1 MPKSQITLKNDRI
14 ENRYKKTHIDFLV
27 VTKYQNYMTWYQTGK
42 WDLSELAKNPKSHA
56 FQKQIQELE
65 KQAIKFEKIKSKLN
79 PKMSSKQFMSIL
91 NQVEEISENMSK
103 IGGYA
108 SLAYSSDTQSDEA
121 TSLMTKMSKLGS
133 EISNKILFF
142 DLWWKTQV
150 DDKNAKRLMKDTG
163 DISEYL
169 SHKRLFAKYALSEPE
184 ERIINTLDVT
194 GISALVKLYDKITNS
209 FEYKMKIGN
218 KSKVMTREELT
229 NYVRSTNPKIR
240 ETAYKTILSKYSEN
254 KGVVGEIY
262 QNIVLNWKDEGIEIR
277 GYKSPISMRNI
288 GNDVDDKTIDSLLG
302 VCKKNSPVF
311 QKFFTQKAKMLKMKK
326 LRRYDLYAPAAA
338 NIKEKNYSYDKSVK
352 LVFES
357 LGKFSNT
364 LEEYARKVFNENHID
379 SAVRQ
384 GKRDG
389 AFCSTLT
396 PKITP
401 YVLVNFTGKSRDV
414 FTLAHELGH
423 AVHSQAAQDRSILVQ
438 DAPLPLAETAS
449 TFSELLLYDNLSSKI
464 SDDEKKT
471 MLSEKI
477 DDLYVTILR
486 QSFFTIFEVDAHK
499 QIGEGTTIDEISKT
513 YLKNLKT
520 QFGNSVILSDDF
532 AIEWS
537 CIPHFYH
544 TPFYCYAY
552 SFGNLLAL
560 SLFQR
565 YKKEGKD
572 FVPAYTSILAA
583 GGSKKPEKL
592 LSEYGFDIKS
602 PKFWQEGFDYVK
614 DQVNTL
620 SSLN

>member
-1 MPKSQITLKNDRI
+1 MTN
-14 ENRYKKTHIDFLV
+14 YKLGT
-27 VTKYQNYMTWYQTGK
+27 
-42 WDLSELAKNPKSHA
+42 WDLSELVKNPKSPA
-56 FQKQIQELE
+56 FQKQIKELE
-65 KQAIKFEKIKSKLN
+65 SQAIKFEKIKSNLD
-79 PKMSSKQFMSIL
+79 PKMSSKKFMNII
-91 NQVEEISENMSK
+91 QQIEEISKNMSK

-108 SLAYSSDTQSDEA
+108 SLSYSSDTQSDEA

-150 DDKNAKRLMKDTG
+150 DDKNAKRLMKDAGEIT
-163 DISEYL
+163 EYL

-194 GISALVKLYDKITNS
+194 GISALVKLYDKITNA

-218 KSKVMTREELT
+218 KSKTMTREELT

-240 ETAYKTILSKYSEN
+240 ETAYKTILTKYTES

-262 QNIVLNWKDEGIEIR
+262 QNIVLNWRDEGIEIR
-277 GYKSPISMRNI
+277 GYESPISMRNI
-288 GNDVDDKTIDSLLG
+288 GNDVDDKTIESLLSI
-302 VCKKNSPVF
+302 CRKNSPVF
-311 QKFFTQKAKMLKMKK
+311 QKFFVQKAKMLKMKK

-338 NIKEKNYSYDKSVK
+338 NIKEKNYAYDKSVK

-379 SAVRQ
+379 SAIRQ

-449 TFSELLLYDNLSSKI
+449 TFSELLLYDNLSDKI
-464 SDDEKKT
+464 SDNEKKI
-471 MLSEKI
+471 MLAEKI
-477 DDLYVTILR
+477 DDLYATIMR

-499 QIGEGTTIDEISKT
+499 QIGEGTTINEISKT
-513 YLKNLKT
+513 YLQNLKE
-520 QFGNSVILSDDF
+520 QFGNSVSLSDDF

-572 FVPAYTSILAA
+572 FVPAYMSILAA

-592 LSEYGFDIKS
+592 LAEYGFDIRS
-602 PKFWQEGFDYVK
+602 PKFWQEGFDYVNE
-614 DQVNTL
+614 QVKAL
-620 SSLN
+620 ASLN

>member
-1 MPKSQITLKNDRI
+1 MMK
-14 ENRYKKTHIDFLV
+14 YKPGI
-27 VTKYQNYMTWYQTGK
+27 
-42 WDLSELAKNPKSHA
+42 WDLSKLVKDPKSPA
-56 FQKQIQELE
+56 FQKQIKELE
-65 KQAIKFEKIKSKLN
+65 KQAVTFEKIKSKLN
-79 PKMSSKQFMSIL
+79 PKISPTKFRNIL
-91 NQVEEISENMSK
+91 QQVEEISENMSR

-108 SLAYSSDTQSDEA
+108 SLYYSSNTQSDEA
-121 TSLMTKMSKLGS
+121 TSLMTRISKLGS

-163 DISEYL
+163 ELTEYL
-169 SHKRLFAKYALSEPE
+169 AHKRLFAKYALSEPE
-184 ERIINTLDVT
+184 EKIINTLDVT

-209 FEYKMKIGN
+209 YEYKMKIGN
-218 KSKVMTREELT
+218 KNRILTREELT

-240 ETAYKTILSKYSEN
+240 ETSYKTILGKYTKN
-254 KGVVGEIY
+254 KGVIGEIY
-262 QNIVLNWKDEGIEIR
+262 QNIVLNWRDEGIEIR
-277 GYKSPISMRNI
+277 GYESPISMRNI
-288 GNDVDDKTIDSLLG
+288 GNDVDDKTIESLLA

-311 QKFFTQKAKMLKMKK
+311 QKFFLQKAKMLKMKK
-326 LRRYDLYAPAAA
+326 LRRYDIYAPATA
-338 NIKEKNYSYDKSVK
+338 NIKEKNYTYDKSVK

-357 LGKFSNT
+357 LGKFSSI
-364 LEEYARKVFNENHID
+364 LENYARKVFNENHVD
-379 SAVRQ
+379 SEIRQ

-389 AFCSTLT
+389 AFCSTLSPKRT
-396 PKITP
+396 PF
-401 YVLVNFTGKSRDV
+401 VLVNFTGKSRDV

-449 TFSELLLYDNLSSKI
+449 TFSELLLYDNLSDKI
-464 SDDEKKT
+464 SDDEKKI

-477 DDLYVTILR
+477 DDLYATILR

-499 QIGEGTTIDEISKT
+499 QIGKGTTIDEISKS
-513 YLKNLKT
+513 YLQNLKQ
-520 QFGNSVILSDDF
+520 QFGESVILSDDF

-572 FVPAYTSILAA
+572 FVPAYINILAA

-592 LSEYGFDIKS
+592 LSEYGFDIRS

-614 DQVNTL
+614 EQVKAL

>member
-1 MPKSQITLKNDRI
+1 MT
-14 ENRYKKTHIDFLV
+14 EYKL
-27 VTKYQNYMTWYQTGK
+27 GK
-42 WDLSELAKNPKSHA
+42 WDLSELAKDPKSPA
-56 FQKQIQELE
+56 FQKQILELE
-65 KQAIKFEKIKSKLN
+65 KQSKKFEKIKSKLD
-79 PKMSSKQFMSIL
+79 PKMSSEKFMNIL
-91 NQVEEISENMSK
+91 HQVEEISEKMSK

-108 SLAYSSDTQSDEA
+108 SLSYSSDTQSDEA

-150 DDKNAKRLMKDTG
+150 DDKNAKRLMKDAGEIT
-163 DISEYL
+163 EYL
-169 SHKRLFAKYALSEPE
+169 SHKRLFARYALSEPE

-194 GISALVKLYDKITNS
+194 GISALVKLYDKITNAY
-209 FEYKMKIGN
+209 EYKMRIGN
-218 KSKVMTREELT
+218 KTKKMTREELT
-229 NYVRSTNPKIR
+229 NYVRSTNSKVR
-240 ETAYKTILSKYSEN
+240 ETAYKTILTKYTEN
-254 KGVVGEIY
+254 KGVIGEIY
-262 QNIVLNWKDEGIEIR
+262 QNIVLNWRDEGIEIR

-288 GNDVDDKTIDSLLG
+288 GNDVDDKTIESLLS
-302 VCKKNSPVF
+302 VCRKNSPVF
-311 QKFFTQKAKMLKMKK
+311 QKFFIQKAKMLKMKK
-326 LRRYDLYAPAAA
+326 LKRYDLYAPAGA
-338 NIKEKNYSYDKSVK
+338 NIKEKNYSYSNSVK

-357 LGKFSNT
+357 LGKFSGT
-364 LEEYARKVFNENHID
+364 LEEFARKVFNENHID
-379 SAVRQ
+379 SSVRQ

-449 TFSELLLYDNLSSKI
+449 TFSELLLYDNLSDKI
-464 SDDEKKT
+464 SDNEKKI

-477 DDLYVTILR
+477 DDLYATILR
-486 QSFFTIFEVDAHK
+486 QSFFTIFEVDAHE
-499 QIGEGTTIDEISKT
+499 QIGKGTTVDEISKT
-513 YLKNLKT
+513 YLENLKE
-520 QFGNSVILSDDF
+520 QFGNSVNLSDDF

-565 YKKEGKD
+565 YKKEGND
-572 FVPAYTSILAA
+572 FVPAYIEILAA
-583 GGSKKPEKL
+583 GGSKKPENL
-592 LSEYGFDIKS
+592 LLEHGFDIRS
-602 PKFWQEGFDYVK
+602 TKFWQEGFDYVSN
-614 DQVNTL
+614 QVKTL
-620 SSLN
+620 SLLN

>member
-1 MPKSQITLKNDRI
+1 MK
-14 ENRYKKTHIDFLV
+14 EYKC
-27 VTKYQNYMTWYQTGK
+27 GE
-42 WDLSELAKNPKSHA
+42 WDLSELADNPKSQEFHM
-56 FQKQIQELE
+56 QVQELE
-65 KQAIKFEKIKSKLN
+65 KQARKFEKIKSDLN
-79 PKMSSKQFMSIL
+79 SKISSKKFMEIMHKI
-91 NQVEEISENMSK
+91 EEISEKMSK

-108 SLAYSSDTQSDEA
+108 SLSYSSDTQSDET
-121 TSLMTKMSKLGS
+121 TSLLTKMSKLGS

-150 DDKNAKRLMKDTG
+150 DEKNANRLMKDAG
-163 DISEYL
+163 ELAEYL
-169 SHKRLFAKYALSEPE
+169 SHKRLLAKYSLSEPE
-184 ERIINTLDVT
+184 EKIINTLDVT
-194 GISALVKLYDKITNS
+194 GISALVKLYDKITNAY
-209 FEYKMKIGN
+209 EYKMKVGN
-218 KSKVMTREELT
+218 KTKTMTREELT

-240 ETAYKTILSKYSEN
+240 ETAYKTILTKYADN
-254 KGVVGEIY
+254 KGVTGEIY
-262 QNIVLNWKDEGIEIR
+262 QNIVLNWRDEGIEIR

-288 GNDVDDKTIDSLLG
+288 GNDVDDQTIESLLS
-302 VCKKNSPVF
+302 VCRKNSPVF
-311 QKFFTQKAKMLKMKK
+311 QKFFVQKAKMLKMKK

-338 NIKEKNYSYDKSVK
+338 NIKEENYSYNKAVK

-357 LGKFSNT
+357 LGRFSGT
-364 LEEYARKVFNENHID
+364 LEEFARKIFDENHID
-379 SAVRQ
+379 SSVRQ
-384 GKRDG
+384 EKRDG
-389 AFCSTLT
+389 AFCSTLA

-423 AVHSQAAQDRSILVQ
+423 AVHSQTAQDRSILVQ

-449 TFSELLLYDNLSSKI
+449 TFSELLLYDNISNKI

-477 DDLYVTILR
+477 DDLYATILR
-486 QSFFTIFEVDAHK
+486 QSFFTIFEVDVHK
-499 QIGEGTTIDEISKT
+499 QIGQGTTVDDISKT
-513 YLKNLKT
+513 YLQNLKE
-520 QFGNSVILSDDF
+520 QFGNSVILSEDF

-572 FVPAYTSILAA
+572 FVPAYLDILAA
-583 GGSKKPEKL
+583 GGSKKPENL
-592 LSEYGFDIKS
+592 LSEYGFDIS
-602 PKFWQEGFDYVK
+602 SVKFWQEGFNYVNQ
-614 DQVNTL
+614 QVKIL

>member
-1 MPKSQITLKNDRI
+1 
-14 ENRYKKTHIDFLV
+14 
-27 VTKYQNYMTWYQTGK
+27 MTTYHPGI
-42 WDLSELAKNPKSHA
+42 WDLTKLVKNPKSPA
-56 FQKQIQELE
+56 FQKQIKELE
-65 KQAIKFEKIKSKLN
+65 KQAASFEKIKSKLN
-79 PKMSSKQFMSIL
+79 PKISSANFKNIL
-91 NQVEEISENMSK
+91 QQVEEISENMSR

-108 SLAYSSDTQSDEA
+108 SLSYSSNTQSDEA
-121 TSLMTKMSKLGS
+121 TSLMSRMSKLGS

-150 DDKNAKRLMKDTG
+150 DEKNAKRLMKDAG
-163 DISEYL
+163 ELREYL

-184 ERIINTLDVT
+184 EKIINTLDVT

-209 FEYKMKIGN
+209 YEYKMKIGN
-218 KSKVMTREELT
+218 KNKVLTREELT

-240 ETAYKTILSKYSEN
+240 ETAYKTILGKYIEN
-254 KGVVGEIY
+254 KGVIGEIY
-262 QNIVLNWKDEGIEIR
+262 QNIVRNWKDEGIEIR

-288 GNDVDDKTIDSLLG
+288 GNDVDDKTIESLLA
-302 VCKKNSPVF
+302 VCRKNSPVF
-311 QKFFTQKAKMLKMKK
+311 QKFFEQKAKMLKLKK
-326 LRRYDLYAPAAA
+326 LRRYDVYAPATA
-338 NIKEKNYSYDKSVK
+338 NIKEKNYTYDQSVK

-357 LGKFSNT
+357 LGKFSST
-364 LEEYARKVFNENHID
+364 LEDNARKVFNENHVD
-379 SAVRQ
+379 SEIRQ

-389 AFCSTLT
+389 AFCSTLSPKTT
-396 PKITP
+396 PF
-401 YVLVNFTGKSRDV
+401 VLVNFTGKSRDV

-449 TFSELLLYDNLSSKI
+449 TFSELLLYDNLSDKI
-464 SDDEKKT
+464 SNNEKKI

-477 DDLYVTILR
+477 DDLYATILR

-499 QIGEGTTIDEISKT
+499 QIGEGTTIDEISKL
-513 YLKNLKT
+513 YLQNLKE
-520 QFGNSVILSDDF
+520 QFGKSVTISDDF

-572 FVPAYTSILAA
+572 FVPAYINILAA

-592 LSEYGFDIKS
+592 LSEYGFDIRS

-614 DQVNTL
+614 EQVKAL
-620 SSLN
+620 SALN

>member
-1 MPKSQITLKNDRI
+1 MS
-14 ENRYKKTHIDFLV
+14 E
-27 VTKYQNYMTWYQTGK
+27 YQLGG
-42 WDLSELAKNPKSHA
+42 WDLSELAENPKSIA

-65 KQAIKFEKIKSKLN
+65 KQAMKFEKNKSKLKSKIS
-79 PKMSSKQFMSIL
+79 PKEFKNIL
-91 NQVEEISENMSK
+91 QQVEKISENMSK

-108 SLAYSSDTQSDEA
+108 SLSYSSDTQSDEA
-121 TSLMTKMSKLGS
+121 TSLMTRMSKLGS

-150 DDKNAKRLMKDTG
+150 DEKNAKRLMENTG
-163 DISEYL
+163 DLREYL
-169 SHKRLFAKYALSEPE
+169 AHKRLFAKYALSEPE

-194 GISALVKLYDKITNS
+194 GISALVKLYDKITNA
-209 FEYKMKIGN
+209 FEYQMKVGN
-218 KSKVMTREELT
+218 KNKTMTREQLT
-229 NYVRSTNPKIR
+229 NFVRSTNPKIR
-240 ETAYKTILSKYSEN
+240 ETAYKTILTKYVEN
-254 KGVVGEIY
+254 KGVIGEIY

-277 GYKSPISMRNI
+277 GYDSPISMRNI
-288 GNDVDDKTIDSLLG
+288 GNDVDDKTIESLLS
-302 VCKKNSPVF
+302 VCKKKSPVF
-311 QKFFTQKAKMLKMKK
+311 QKFFAQKAKMLKIKK
-326 LRRYDLYAPAAA
+326 LRRYDVYAPAAA
-338 NIKEKNYSYDKSVK
+338 NIKEKNYTYNKSVK

-357 LGKFSNT
+357 LGKFSGV
-364 LEEYARKVFNENHID
+364 LEEHARKVFNENHID
-379 SAVRQ
+379 SAIRQ

-401 YVLVNFTGKSRDV
+401 FVLVNFTGKSRDV

-423 AVHSQAAQDRSILVQ
+423 AVHSQAAQNRSILVQ

-449 TFSELLLYDNLSSKI
+449 TFSELLLYDNLSDKI
-464 SDDEKKT
+464 SDNEKKI

-477 DDLYVTILR
+477 DDLYATILR

-499 QIGEGTTIDEISKT
+499 QIGDGTTIDEISKI
-513 YLKNLKT
+513 YLQNLKE
-520 QFGNSVILSDDF
+520 QFGNSVNISEDF

-572 FVPAYTSILAA
+572 FVPSYINILAA
-583 GGSKKPEKL
+583 GGSQKPEKL
-592 LSEYGFDIKS
+592 LSEYGFNIRS
-602 PKFWQEGFDYVK
+602 PKFWQEGFDYIKEQVK
-614 DQVNTL
+614 AL

>member
-1 MPKSQITLKNDRI
+1 MA
-14 ENRYKKTHIDFLV
+14 E
-27 VTKYQNYMTWYQTGK
+27 YQTGR
-42 WDLSELAKNPKSHA
+42 WDLSELTKNPKSSA
-56 FQKQIQELE
+56 FQKQILKLE
-65 KQAIKFEKIKSKLN
+65 KQARKFEKIKSKLD
-79 PKMSSKQFMSIL
+79 PKMSSKKFMSIL
-91 NQVEEISENMSK
+91 QEIEEMSEKMSK

-108 SLAYSSDTQSDEA
+108 SLSYSSDTQSDEA
-121 TSLMTKMSKLGS
+121 TSLMTQMSKLDS

-150 DDKNAKRLMKDTG
+150 GEKNAKRLMRDTG
-163 DISEYL
+163 ELTEYL
-169 SHKRLFAKYALSEPE
+169 LHKRLFAKYALSEPE

-194 GISALVKLYDKITNS
+194 GISALVKLYDKITNAY
-209 FEYKMKIGN
+209 EYKMKIRN
-218 KSKVMTREELT
+218 KTKIMTREELT

-240 ETAYKTILSKYSEN
+240 ETAYKTILTKYTKN
-254 KGVVGEIY
+254 KGVIGEIY

-277 GYKSPISMRNI
+277 GYKTPISMRNI
-288 GNDVDDKTIDSLLG
+288 GNDVDDKTIESLLS
-302 VCKKNSPVF
+302 VCKKNSSVF
-311 QKFFTQKAKMLKMKK
+311 QKFFVQKAKMLKMKK
-326 LRRYDLYAPAAA
+326 LRRYDLYAPATA
-338 NIKEKNYSYDKSVK
+338 NIKEKNYTYSKSVK

-357 LGKFSNT
+357 LGKFSKT
-364 LEEYARKVFNENHID
+364 LEEFARKVFDENHID
-379 SAVRQ
+379 SSVRH

-389 AFCSTLT
+389 AFCSTLS

-401 YVLVNFTGKSRDV
+401 FVMVNFTGKSRDV

-449 TFSELLLYDNLSSKI
+449 TFSELLLYDNLSDKI
-464 SDDEKKT
+464 SDDEKKI

-477 DDLYVTILR
+477 DDLYATILR
-486 QSFFTIFEVDAHK
+486 QSFFTIFEVDVHK
-499 QIGEGTTIDEISKT
+499 QIGNGTTVDEISKT
-513 YLKNLKT
+513 YLQNLKN
-520 QFGNSVILSDDF
+520 QFGNSVSLSEDF
-532 AIEWS
+532 TIEWS

-572 FVPAYTSILAA
+572 FVSSYINILAA

-592 LSEYGFDIKS
+592 LSEYGFDIRS
-602 PKFWQEGFDYVK
+602 PKFWQAGFDYV
-614 DQVNTL
+614 DEQVKAL

>member
-1 MPKSQITLKNDRI
+1 MSS
-14 ENRYKKTHIDFLV
+14 
-27 VTKYQNYMTWYQTGK
+27 YQLGK
-42 WDLSELAKNPKSHA
+42 WDLTELVKNPKSPA
-56 FQKQIQELE
+56 FQKQIKELE
-65 KQAIKFEKIKSKLN
+65 KQAEKFEKIKSKLD
-79 PKMSSKQFMSIL
+79 PKMSSKQFMNIL
-91 NQVEEISENMSK
+91 HQVEDISENMSK

-108 SLAYSSDTQSDEA
+108 SLLYSSDTQSDEA

-150 DDKNAKRLMKDTG
+150 DDKNAKRLMKDAGEIT
-163 DISEYL
+163 EYL

-209 FEYKMKIGN
+209 FEYKMKVGN
-218 KSKVMTREELT
+218 KSKTMTREELT

-262 QNIVLNWKDEGIEIR
+262 QNIVQNWKDEGIEIR

-288 GNDVDDKTIDSLLG
+288 GNDIDDKTIDSLLS
-302 VCKKNSPVF
+302 VCKKNSPIF
-311 QKFFTQKAKMLKMKK
+311 QKFFVQKAKMLKMKK

-357 LGKFSNT
+357 LGKFSST
-364 LEEYARKVFNENHID
+364 LEEHARKVFNENHID
-379 SAVRQ
+379 SAIRQ

-423 AVHSQAAQDRSILVQ
+423 AVHSQASQDRSILVQ

-464 SDDEKKT
+464 SDDEKKA

-477 DDLYVTILR
+477 DDLYATILR

-499 QIGEGTTIDEISKT
+499 QIGDGTTIDEISKT
-513 YLKNLKT
+513 YLKNLKV

-592 LSEYGFDIKS
+592 LSEYGFDITS

-614 DQVNTL
+614 EQVNTL
-620 SSLN
+620 ASLN

>member
-1 MPKSQITLKNDRI
+1 MSQYSLGRWN
-14 ENRYKKTHIDFLV
+14 
-27 VTKYQNYMTWYQTGK
+27 
-42 WDLSELAKNPKSHA
+42 LSELTQDPKSPE
-56 FQKQIQELE
+56 FQKQIKNLE
-65 KQAIKFEKIKSKLN
+65 KQAKKFEHIKSKLD
-79 PKMSSKQFMSIL
+79 PTMTSRQFTGILKQIESIA
-91 NQVEEISENMSK
+91 EDMSK

-108 SLAYSSDTQSDEA
+108 SLLYSSDTQSDDA
-121 TSLMTKMSKLGS
+121 TSLMTRMSKLGS

-142 DLWWKTQV
+142 DLWWKRQI
-150 DDKNAKRLMKDTG
+150 DEKNARRLMDNTG
-163 DISEYL
+163 ELAEYL

-194 GISALVKLYDKITNS
+194 GVTALVKLYDKITNA
-209 FEYKMKIGN
+209 FEYKMKIG
-218 KSKVMTREELT
+218 KKLKVMTREELT

-240 ETAYKTILSKYSEN
+240 ETAYKTILTKYSQN

-262 QNIVLNWKDEGIEIR
+262 QNIVLNWRNEGIEIR

-288 GNDVDDKTIDSLLG
+288 GNDVDDKTIDSLLLM
-302 VCKKNSPVF
+302 CKKNSHVF
-311 QKFFTQKAKMLKMKK
+311 QRFFLQKAKMLKMKK

-338 NIKEKNYSYDKSVK
+338 NIKEKSYSYNKSVK

-357 LGKFSNT
+357 FGAFSDV
-364 LEEYARKVFNENHID
+364 LEDYARKVFKEDHID
-379 SAVRQ
+379 SAIRP

-401 YVLVNFTGKSRDV
+401 FVLVNFTGKSRDL

-423 AVHSQAAQDRSILVQ
+423 AVHSQAAQNRSILVQ

-449 TFSELLLYDNLSSKI
+449 TFSELLLYDNLSGKI
-464 SDDEKKT
+464 SDNEKKI

-477 DDLYVTILR
+477 DDLYATILR

-499 QIGEGTTIDEISKT
+499 QIGDGTTVDELSKT
-513 YLKNLKT
+513 YMKNLEM
-520 QFGNSVILSDDF
+520 QFGDSVSLSEDF
-532 AIEWS
+532 GVEWS

-572 FVPAYTSILAA
+572 FVPAYISILAA

-592 LSEYGFDIKS
+592 LSEYGFDIRS
-602 PKFWQEGFDYVK
+602 PKFWQEGFDYVQE
-614 DQVNTL
+614 QVKVL
-620 SSLN
+620 SALN

>member
-1 MPKSQITLKNDRI
+1 MTN
-14 ENRYKKTHIDFLV
+14 YKLG
-27 VTKYQNYMTWYQTGK
+27 M
-42 WDLSELAKNPKSHA
+42 WDLSELVKNPKSLA
-56 FQKQIQELE
+56 FQKQIKELE
-65 KQAIKFEKIKSKLN
+65 NQAIKFEKIKSKLN
-79 PKMSSKQFMSIL
+79 PKMSSKKFMNII
-91 NQVEEISENMSK
+91 QQIEEISKNMSK

-108 SLAYSSDTQSDEA
+108 SLSYSSDTQSDEA

-150 DDKNAKRLMKDTG
+150 DDKNAKRLMKDAGEIT
-163 DISEYL
+163 EYL

-194 GISALVKLYDKITNS
+194 GISALVKLYDKITNA

-218 KSKVMTREELT
+218 KSKTMTREEIT

-240 ETAYKTILSKYSEN
+240 ETAYKTILTKYTEN

-262 QNIVLNWKDEGIEIR
+262 QNIVLNWRDEGIEIR
-277 GYKSPISMRNI
+277 GYESPISMRNI
-288 GNDVDDKTIDSLLG
+288 GNDVDDKTIESLLSI
-302 VCKKNSPVF
+302 CRKNSPVF
-311 QKFFTQKAKMLKMKK
+311 QKFFVQKAKMLKMKK

-338 NIKEKNYSYDKSVK
+338 NIKEKNYAYDKSVK

-364 LEEYARKVFNENHID
+364 LEEYARKVFNESHID
-379 SAVRQ
+379 SAIRQ

-449 TFSELLLYDNLSSKI
+449 TFSELLLYDNLSDKI
-464 SDDEKKT
+464 SDNEKKI
-471 MLSEKI
+471 MLAEKI
-477 DDLYVTILR
+477 DDLYATIMR

-499 QIGEGTTIDEISKT
+499 QIGEGTTINEISKT
-513 YLKNLKT
+513 YLQNLKE
-520 QFGNSVILSDDF
+520 QFGNSVSLSDDF

-572 FVPAYTSILAA
+572 FVPAYMSILAA

-592 LSEYGFDIKS
+592 LAEYGFDIRS
-602 PKFWQEGFDYVK
+602 PKFWQEGFDYVNE
-614 DQVNTL
+614 QVKAL
-620 SSLN
+620 ALLN

>member
-1 MPKSQITLKNDRI
+1 MS
-14 ENRYKKTHIDFLV
+14 
-27 VTKYQNYMTWYQTGK
+27 KYQLGE
-42 WDLSELAKNPKSHA
+42 WDLTELAKNPKSPA
-56 FQKQIQELE
+56 FQKQILELE
-65 KQAIKFEKIKSKLN
+65 KQAKKFEKIKSKLE
-79 PKMSSKQFMSIL
+79 PKITSKKFMGIL
-91 NQVEEISENMSK
+91 KEIEEISEKMSK

-108 SLAYSSDTQSDEA
+108 SLSYSSDTQSDEA

-150 DDKNAKRLMKDTG
+150 DDKNAKRLMKNTG
-163 DISEYL
+163 ELNEYL
-169 SHKRLFAKYALSEPE
+169 SHKRLFAKYSLSEPE

-194 GISALVKLYDKITNS
+194 GISALVKLYDKITNAY
-209 FEYKMKIGN
+209 EYKMKVGN
-218 KSKVMTREELT
+218 KNKILTREELT
-229 NYVRSTNPKIR
+229 NYVRSTNSKIR
-240 ETAYKTILSKYSEN
+240 ETAYKTILTKYTQN
-254 KGVVGEIY
+254 KGVTGEIY
-262 QNIVLNWKDEGIEIR
+262 QNIVLNWRDEGIEIR

-288 GNDVDDKTIDSLLG
+288 GNDVDDKTIDSLLS
-302 VCKKNSPVF
+302 VCRKNSSVF
-311 QKFFTQKAKMLKMKK
+311 QKFFIQKAKMLKMKK

-338 NIKEKNYSYDKSVK
+338 NIKEKNYSYNASVK

-357 LGKFSNT
+357 LGKFSET
-364 LEEYARKVFNENHID
+364 LEGFARKVFDENHVD
-379 SAVRQ
+379 SSIRQ

-464 SDDEKKT
+464 SDDEKKII
-471 MLSEKI
+471 LSEKI
-477 DDLYVTILR
+477 DDLYATILR
-486 QSFFTIFEVDAHK
+486 QSFFTIFEIDAHK
-499 QIGEGTTIDEISKT
+499 QIGNGTTVEEISKT
-513 YLKNLKT
+513 YLQNLKE
-520 QFGNSVILSDDF
+520 QFGNSVNISEDF

-572 FVPAYTSILAA
+572 FVPAYIDILAA
-583 GGSKKPEKL
+583 GGSKKPEDL
-592 LSEYGFDIKS
+592 LSEYGFNIRS
-602 PKFWQEGFDYVK
+602 PKFWQEGFDYVNE
-614 DQVNTL
+614 QVKAL

>member
-1 MPKSQITLKNDRI
+1 MSS
-14 ENRYKKTHIDFLV
+14 
-27 VTKYQNYMTWYQTGK
+27 YQLGK
-42 WDLSELAKNPKSHA
+42 WDLTELVKNPKSPA
-56 FQKQIQELE
+56 FQKQIRELK
-65 KQAIKFEKIKSKLN
+65 KQAMEFEKIKSKLD
-79 PKMSSKQFMSIL
+79 PKMSSKQFMNIL
-91 NQVEEISENMSK
+91 HQVEEISENMSK

-108 SLAYSSDTQSDEA
+108 SLSYSSDTQSDEA

-150 DDKNAKRLMKDTG
+150 DEKNAKRLMKDAGEIT
-163 DISEYL
+163 EYL
-169 SHKRLFAKYALSEPE
+169 LHKRLFAKYALSEPE

-209 FEYKMKIGN
+209 FEYKMKIRN
-218 KSKVMTREELT
+218 KSKMMTREELT
-229 NYVRSTNPKIR
+229 NYVRSTSPKIR
-240 ETAYKTILSKYSEN
+240 ETSYKTILSKYSEN

-262 QNIVLNWKDEGIEIR
+262 QNIVQNWKDEGIEIR
-277 GYKSPISMRNI
+277 RYESPISMRNI
-288 GNDVDDKTIDSLLG
+288 GNDVDDKTIKSLLSI
-302 VCKKNSPVF
+302 CKKNSPIF
-311 QKFFTQKAKMLKMKK
+311 QKFFVQKAKMLKMKK

-338 NIKEKNYSYDKSVK
+338 NIKEKKYSYDKSVK

-364 LEEYARKVFNENHID
+364 LEEHARKVFNENHID
-379 SAVRQ
+379 SGIRQ

-423 AVHSQAAQDRSILVQ
+423 AVHSQTAQDRSILVQ

-449 TFSELLLYDNLSSKI
+449 TFSELLLYDNLSNKI

-477 DDLYVTILR
+477 DDLYATILR
-486 QSFFTIFEVDAHK
+486 QSFFTIFEIDAHK
-499 QIGEGTTIDEISKT
+499 QIGEGTTINEISKT
-513 YLKNLKT
+513 YLKNLKI
-520 QFGNSVILSDDF
+520 QFGNSVSLSEDF

-572 FVPAYTSILAA
+572 FVPAYINILAA

-592 LSEYGFDIKS
+592 LSEYGFDITS
-602 PKFWQEGFDYVK
+602 LKFWQEGFDYVK
-614 DQVNTL
+614 EQVNTL
-620 SSLN
+620 ASLN

>member
-1 MPKSQITLKNDRI
+1 MS
-14 ENRYKKTHIDFLV
+14 EYKL
-27 VTKYQNYMTWYQTGK
+27 GG
-42 WDLSELAKNPKSHA
+42 WDLSELAKNPKSAA
-56 FQKQIQELE
+56 FQKQVQELE
-65 KQAIKFEKIKSKLN
+65 KQAVKFEKIKSQLN
-79 PKMSSKQFMSIL
+79 PKMSPKKFKDIL
-91 NQVEEISENMSK
+91 NQVEKISENMSK

-108 SLAYSSDTQSDEA
+108 SLSYSSDTQSDEA

-133 EISNKILFF
+133 DISNKILFF

-150 DDKNAKRLMKDTG
+150 DEKNAKRLMKDSGELT
-163 DISEYL
+163 EYL
-169 SHKRLFAKYALSEPE
+169 AHKRLFAKYALSEPE

-194 GISALVKLYDKITNS
+194 GISALVKLYDKITNA
-209 FEYKMKIGN
+209 FEYQMKVGGKN
-218 KSKVMTREELT
+218 KKMTREELT

-240 ETAYKTILSKYSEN
+240 ETAYKTILTKYSEN

-262 QNIVLNWKDEGIEIR
+262 QNIVLNWRDEGIEIR
-277 GYKSPISMRNI
+277 GYDSPISMRNI
-288 GNDVDDKTIDSLLG
+288 GNDVDDKTIESLLSI
-302 VCKKNSPVF
+302 CRKNSPVF
-311 QKFFTQKAKMLKMKK
+311 QKFFAQKAKMLKMKK
-326 LRRYDLYAPAAA
+326 LRRYDVYAPAAA
-338 NIKEKNYSYDKSVK
+338 NIKEKNYTYGKSVK

-357 LGKFSNT
+357 LGKFSGT
-364 LEEYARKVFNENHID
+364 LEEYARKIFNENHID
-379 SAVRQ
+379 SAIRQ

-449 TFSELLLYDNLSSKI
+449 TFSELLLYDNLSDKI
-464 SDDEKKT
+464 SDNEKKI
-471 MLSEKI
+471 MLAEKI
-477 DDLYVTILR
+477 DDLYATIMR
-486 QSFFTIFEVDAHK
+486 QSYFTIFEVDAHK
-499 QIGEGTTIDEISKT
+499 QIGKGTTIDEISKI
-513 YLKNLKT
+513 YLQNLKE
-520 QFGNSVILSDDF
+520 QFGNSVSISDDF

-572 FVPAYTSILAA
+572 FVPSYINILAA

-592 LSEYGFDIKS
+592 LAEYGFDIRS
-602 PKFWQEGFDYVK
+602 PKFWQEGFDYINEQVK
-614 DQVNTL
+614 TL

>member
-1 MPKSQITLKNDRI
+1 MAEYEL
-14 ENRYKKTHIDFLV
+14 
-27 VTKYQNYMTWYQTGK
+27 GG
-42 WDLSELAKNPKSHA
+42 WDLSELAKNPQSPQ
-56 FQKQIQELE
+56 FQKQVAELE
-65 KQAIKFEKIKSKLN
+65 DLAKTFEKIKTKLD
-79 PKMSSKQFMSIL
+79 PKMSSKKFLSIL
-91 NQVEEISENMSK
+91 KDVEDISERMSK

-108 SLAYSSDTQSDEA
+108 SLSYSADTQSDEA

-150 DDKNAKRLMKDTG
+150 DEKNAKRLMRDAG
-163 DISEYL
+163 ELAEYL
-169 SHKRLFAKYALSEPE
+169 QHKRLFAKYALSEPE
-184 ERIINTLDVT
+184 ERIINTLEVT
-194 GISALVKLYDKITNS
+194 GISALVKLYDKITNA
-209 FEYKMKIGN
+209 FEYKLKIGN
-218 KSKVMTREELT
+218 KTKVMTREQLT

-240 ETAYKTILSKYSEN
+240 EIAYKTILTKYTEN

-262 QNIVLNWKDEGIEIR
+262 QNIALNWRDEGIDIR
-277 GYKSPISMRNI
+277 GYDSPISMRNI
-288 GNDVDDKTIDSLLG
+288 GNDVDDKTIESLLS
-302 VCKKNSPVF
+302 VCRENSPVF
-311 QKFFTQKAKMLKMKK
+311 QKFFVQKAKMLKMKK

-338 NIKEKNYSYDKSVK
+338 KIKEKNYPYNKSVK

-357 LGKFSNT
+357 LGKFSDT
-364 LEEYARKVFNENHID
+364 LEDFARKVFKENHID
-379 SAVRQ
+379 SSIRQ

-449 TFSELLLYDNLSSKI
+449 TFSELLLYDNLSDRI
-464 SDDEKKT
+464 SDNEKKI

-477 DDLYVTILR
+477 DDLYATILR

-499 QIGEGTTIDEISKT
+499 QIADGTTIDEISKT
-513 YLKNLKT
+513 YLSNLKE
-520 QFGNSVILSDDF
+520 QFGNSVKVSDDF

-560 SLFQR
+560 SLFQK

-572 FVPAYTSILAA
+572 FVPSYISILSA

-592 LSEYGFDIKS
+592 LSEYGFDIRS
-602 PKFWQEGFDYVK
+602 PKFWQEGFDYVNE
-614 DQVNTL
+614 QVKAL
-620 SSLN
+620 SKLN

>member
-1 MPKSQITLKNDRI
+1 MKYQPGIWDLTKLVKDPKS
-14 ENRYKKTHIDFLV
+14 
-27 VTKYQNYMTWYQTGK
+27 
-42 WDLSELAKNPKSHA
+42 PA
-56 FQKQIQELE
+56 FQKQIKELE
-65 KQAIKFEKIKSKLN
+65 KKAEAFEKIKSKLN
-79 PKMSSKQFMSIL
+79 PKISSSKFKNIL
-91 NQVEEISENMSK
+91 QQVEEISENMSR

-108 SLAYSSDTQSDEA
+108 SLSYSSNTQSDEA
-121 TSLMTKMSKLGS
+121 TSLMSRMSKLGS

-142 DLWWKTQV
+142 DLWWKIQV
-150 DDKNAKRLMKDTG
+150 DDKNAKRLMKDAGELT
-163 DISEYL
+163 EYL
-169 SHKRLFAKYALSEPE
+169 AHKRLFAKYALSEPE
-184 ERIINTLDVT
+184 EKIINTLDVT

-209 FEYKMKIGN
+209 YEYKMKIGSKN
-218 KSKVMTREELT
+218 KVLTREELT

-240 ETAYKTILSKYSEN
+240 ETAYKTILGKYTEN
-254 KGVVGEIY
+254 KGVIGEIY
-262 QNIVLNWKDEGIEIR
+262 QNIVLNWRDEGIEIR

-288 GNDVDDKTIDSLLG
+288 GNDVDDKTIESLLA
-302 VCKKNSPVF
+302 VCKNNSPVF
-311 QKFFTQKAKMLKMKK
+311 QKFFVQKAKMLKMKR
-326 LRRYDLYAPAAA
+326 LRRYDIYAPATA
-338 NIKEKNYSYDKSVK
+338 NIKEKNYTYDKSVK

-357 LGKFSNT
+357 LGKFSST
-364 LEEYARKVFNENHID
+364 LEDYARKVFNENHVD
-379 SAVRQ
+379 SEIRK

-389 AFCSTLT
+389 AFCSTLSPKTT
-396 PKITP
+396 PF
-401 YVLVNFTGKSRDV
+401 VLVNFTGKSRDV

-449 TFSELLLYDNLSSKI
+449 TFSELLLYDNLSDKI
-464 SDDEKKT
+464 SDDEKKI

-477 DDLYVTILR
+477 DDLYATILR

-499 QIGEGTTIDEISKT
+499 QIGNGTTIDEISKL
-513 YLKNLKT
+513 YLQNLKE

-572 FVPAYTSILAA
+572 FVPAYLNILAA

-592 LSEYGFDIKS
+592 LSEYGFDIRS

-614 DQVNTL
+614 EQVRAL

>member
-1 MPKSQITLKNDRI
+1 MK
-14 ENRYKKTHIDFLV
+14 EYKL
-27 VTKYQNYMTWYQTGK
+27 GK
-42 WDLSELAKNPKSHA
+42 WDLSELAKDPKSPA

-65 KQAIKFEKIKSKLN
+65 KQSEKFEKIKSKLD
-79 PKMSSKQFMSIL
+79 PKMSSEKFMNIL
-91 NQVEEISENMSK
+91 HQVEEISEKMSK

-108 SLAYSSDTQSDEA
+108 SLSYSSDTQSDEA

-150 DDKNAKRLMKDTG
+150 DDKNAKRLMKNAGEIT
-163 DISEYL
+163 EYL

-194 GISALVKLYDKITNS
+194 GISALVKLYDKITNAY
-209 FEYKMKIGN
+209 EYKMKIGN
-218 KSKVMTREELT
+218 KTKKMTREELT
-229 NYVRSTNPKIR
+229 NYVRSTNSKVR
-240 ETAYKTILSKYSEN
+240 ETAYKTILTKYSEN
-254 KGVVGEIY
+254 KGVIGEIY
-262 QNIVLNWKDEGIEIR
+262 QNIVLNWRDEGIEIR

-288 GNDVDDKTIDSLLG
+288 GNDVDDKTIESLLL
-302 VCKKNSPVF
+302 VCRKNSPVF
-311 QKFFTQKAKMLKMKK
+311 QKFFAQKAKMLKMKK

-338 NIKEKNYSYDKSVK
+338 NIKEKNYSYNNSVK

-357 LGKFSNT
+357 LGKFSGT
-364 LEEYARKVFNENHID
+364 LEEFARKVFNEKHID
-379 SAVRQ
+379 SSVRQ

-449 TFSELLLYDNLSSKI
+449 TFSELLLYDNLSDKI
-464 SDDEKKT
+464 SDNEKKI

-477 DDLYVTILR
+477 DDLYATILR
-486 QSFFTIFEVDAHK
+486 QSFFTIFEVDAHE
-499 QIGEGTTIDEISKT
+499 QIGKGTTVDEISKT
-513 YLKNLKT
+513 YLKNLKE
-520 QFGNSVILSDDF
+520 QFGNSVNLSEDF

-572 FVPAYTSILAA
+572 FVPSYIEILAA

-592 LSEYGFDIKS
+592 LLEHGFDIRS

-614 DQVNTL
+614 NQVRTL

>member
-1 MPKSQITLKNDRI
+1 ML
-14 ENRYKKTHIDFLV
+14 
-27 VTKYQNYMTWYQTGK
+27 KYQLGE
-42 WDLSELAKNPKSHA
+42 WDLTELVKNPKSPA
-56 FQKQIQELE
+56 FQKQILELE
-65 KQAIKFEKIKSKLN
+65 KQAKKFEKIKSKLD
-79 PKMSSKQFMSIL
+79 PKISSKKFMGIL
-91 NQVEEISENMSK
+91 KEIEEISEKMSK

-108 SLAYSSDTQSDEA
+108 SLSYSSDTQSDEA

-150 DDKNAKRLMKDTG
+150 DEKNAKRLMKGTG
-163 DISEYL
+163 ELNEYL
-169 SHKRLFAKYALSEPE
+169 SHKRLFAKYSLSEPE

-194 GISALVKLYDKITNS
+194 GISALVKLYDKITNAY
-209 FEYKMKIGN
+209 EYKMKIGN
-218 KSKVMTREELT
+218 KTKILTREELT

-240 ETAYKTILSKYSEN
+240 ERAYRTILTKYTQN
-254 KGVVGEIY
+254 KGVTGEIY
-262 QNIVLNWKDEGIEIR
+262 QNIVLNWRDEGIEIR
-277 GYKSPISMRNI
+277 GYDSPISMRNI
-288 GNDVDDKTIDSLLG
+288 GNDVDDKTIESLLS
-302 VCKKNSPVF
+302 VCRKNSSVF
-311 QKFFTQKAKMLKMKK
+311 QKFFVQKAKMLKMKK

-338 NIKEKNYSYDKSVK
+338 NIKEKNYSYNTSVK

-357 LGKFSNT
+357 LGKFSET
-364 LEEYARKVFNENHID
+364 LEGFARKVFDENHVD
-379 SAVRQ
+379 SSIRQ

-449 TFSELLLYDNLSSKI
+449 TFSELLLYDNLSDKI
-464 SDDEKKT
+464 SDNEKKII
-471 MLSEKI
+471 LSEKI
-477 DDLYVTILR
+477 DDLYATILR
-486 QSFFTIFEVDAHK
+486 QSFFTIFEIDAHK
-499 QIGEGTTIDEISKT
+499 QIGDGSTVGEISKM
-513 YLKNLKT
+513 YLQNLKE
-520 QFGNSVILSDDF
+520 QFGNSVNLSEDF

-572 FVPAYTSILAA
+572 FVPAYINILAA
-583 GGSKKPEKL
+583 GGSKKPEKI
-592 LSEYGFDIKS
+592 LSEYGFNIRS
-602 PKFWQEGFDYVK
+602 PKFWQEGFDYVNE
-614 DQVNTL
+614 QVKAL

>member
-1 MPKSQITLKNDRI
+1 MS
-14 ENRYKKTHIDFLV
+14 EYKLD
-27 VTKYQNYMTWYQTGK
+27 K
-42 WDLSELAKNPKSHA
+42 WDLSELAKDPKSPA
-56 FQKQIQELE
+56 FQKQIRDLE
-65 KQAIKFEKIKSKLN
+65 ALAKKFEKIKLKLE
-79 PKMSSKQFMSIL
+79 PKMASKKFMDIL
-91 NQVEEISENMSK
+91 HEVEEISEKMSK

-108 SLAYSSDTQSDEA
+108 SLSYSADTQSDEA
-121 TSLMTKMSKLGS
+121 TSLMTRMSKLGS

-150 DDKNAKRLMKDTG
+150 DDKNAKRLIKDSG
-163 DISEYL
+163 ELAEYL

-184 ERIINTLDVT
+184 EKIINTLDVT
-194 GISALVKLYDKITNS
+194 GISALVKLYDKMTS
-209 FEYKMKIGN
+209 AYEYKMNVGGKT
-218 KSKVMTREELT
+218 KKMTREEIT
-229 NYVRSTNPKIR
+229 NYIRNTNPKIR
-240 ETAYKTILSKYSEN
+240 ETAYKTILTKYTEN
-254 KGVVGEIY
+254 KGVIGEIY

-288 GNDVDDKTIDSLLG
+288 GNNVDDKTIESLLT
-302 VCKKNSPVF
+302 VCKRNSPVF
-311 QKFFTQKAKMLKMKK
+311 QKFFIQKAKMLKMKK
-326 LRRYDLYAPAAA
+326 LRRYDLYAPAAS
-338 NIKEKNYSYDKSVK
+338 NIKEKNYQYDKSVK

-357 LGKFSNT
+357 LKRFSPK
-364 LEEYARKVFNENHID
+364 LEEFAKKVFNEKHVD
-379 SAVRQ
+379 SSIRV

-401 YVLVNFTGKSRDV
+401 YVLVNFTGKTRDV

-423 AVHSQAAQDRSILVQ
+423 AVHSQTAQDRSILVQ

-449 TFSELLLYDNLSSKI
+449 TFSELLLYDNLSDKI
-464 SDDEKKT
+464 TDDEKKI

-477 DDLYVTILR
+477 DDLYATIMR
-486 QSFFTIFEVDAHK
+486 QSFFTIFEVAAHE
-499 QIGEGTTIDEISKT
+499 QIGKGTTIDEISKT
-513 YLKNLKT
+513 YLQNLKE
-520 QFGNSVILSDDF
+520 QFGNSVAISEDF

-565 YKKEGKD
+565 YKKEGND
-572 FVPAYTSILAA
+572 FVSSYINILAA

-592 LSEYGFDIKS
+592 LAEHGFDIS
-602 PKFWQEGFDYVK
+602 SQKFWQEGFDYVES
-614 DQVNTL
+614 QVKALAAVT
-620 SSLN
+620 

>member
-1 MPKSQITLKNDRI
+1 MSS
-14 ENRYKKTHIDFLV
+14 
-27 VTKYQNYMTWYQTGK
+27 YQLGK
-42 WDLSELAKNPKSHA
+42 WDLTELAKNPKSPA
-56 FQKQIQELE
+56 LQKQIQELK
-65 KQAIKFEKIKSKLN
+65 KQAKKFEKVKSKLN
-79 PKMSSKQFMSIL
+79 PNMSSKQFMTIL
-91 NQVEEISENMSK
+91 HQVEKISEDMNK
-103 IGGYA
+103 VGGYA
-108 SLAYSSDTQSDEA
+108 SLSYSSDTQSDEA

-150 DDKNAKRLMKDTG
+150 DEKNAKRLMKDAGEIT
-163 DISEYL
+163 EYL

-184 ERIINTLDVT
+184 EKIINTLDVT

-218 KSKVMTREELT
+218 KLKIMTREELT
-229 NYVRSTNPKIR
+229 NYVRHPNSKIR
-240 ETAYKTILSKYSEN
+240 EIAYKTILTKYSEN

-262 QNIVLNWKDEGIEIR
+262 QNIALNWKAEGIDIR

-288 GNDVDDKTIDSLLG
+288 GNDVDDKTIESLLAT
-302 VCKKNSPVF
+302 CKKNSPVF
-311 QKFFTQKAKMLKMKK
+311 QKFFLQKAKMLKIKK
-326 LRRYDLYAPAAA
+326 LQRYDLYAPATAS
-338 NIKEKNYSYDKSVK
+338 IKEKNYSYDKSVK

-357 LGKFSNT
+357 LGKFSST

-379 SAVRQ
+379 SEIRR

-449 TFSELLLYDNLSSKI
+449 TFSELLLYDNLSDTI
-464 SDDEKKT
+464 SDDEKKI

-477 DDLYVTILR
+477 DDLYATILR
-486 QSFFTIFEVDAHK
+486 QSFFTLFEVDAHK
-499 QIGEGTTIDEISKT
+499 QIGEGTTIDEISKI
-513 YLKNLKT
+513 YLQNLKV
-520 QFGNSVILSDDF
+520 QFGNSVNVSEDF

-572 FVPAYTSILAA
+572 FVPAYINILAA
-583 GGSKKPEKL
+583 GGSQKPEKL
-592 LSEYGFDIKS
+592 LSEYGFDIRNL
-602 PKFWQEGFDYVK
+602 KFWQEGFDYVK
-614 DQVNTL
+614 KQVTAL

>member
-1 MPKSQITLKNDRI
+1 ML
-14 ENRYKKTHIDFLV
+14 
-27 VTKYQNYMTWYQTGK
+27 KYQAGE
-42 WDLSELAKNPKSHA
+42 WDLTELAKNPKSVA
-56 FQKQIQELE
+56 FQKQILELE
-65 KQAIKFEKIKSKLN
+65 KQAKKFEKIKSKLE
-79 PKMSSKQFMSIL
+79 PKITSKKFMSIL
-91 NQVEEISENMSK
+91 KEIEEISEKMSK

-108 SLAYSSDTQSDEA
+108 SLSYSSDTQSDEA

-150 DDKNAKRLMKDTG
+150 DDKNAKRLMKNTG
-163 DISEYL
+163 ELNEYL
-169 SHKRLFAKYALSEPE
+169 SHKRLFAKYSLSEPE

-194 GISALVKLYDKITNS
+194 GISALVKLYDKITNAY
-209 FEYKMKIGN
+209 EYKMKVGN
-218 KSKVMTREELT
+218 KTKILTREELT
-229 NYVRSTNPKIR
+229 NYVRSTNSKIR
-240 ETAYKTILSKYSEN
+240 ETAYKTILTKYTQN
-254 KGVVGEIY
+254 KGVTGEIY
-262 QNIVLNWKDEGIEIR
+262 QNIVLNWRDEGIEIR

-288 GNDVDDKTIDSLLG
+288 GNDVDDKTIDSLLS
-302 VCKKNSPVF
+302 VCRKNSSVF
-311 QKFFTQKAKMLKMKK
+311 QKFFIQKAKMLKMKK

-338 NIKEKNYSYDKSVK
+338 NIKEKNYSYNASVK

-357 LGKFSNT
+357 LGKFSET
-364 LEEYARKVFNENHID
+364 LEGFARKVFDENHVD
-379 SAVRQ
+379 SSIRQ

-464 SDDEKKT
+464 SDDEKKII
-471 MLSEKI
+471 LSEKI
-477 DDLYVTILR
+477 DDLYATILR
-486 QSFFTIFEVDAHK
+486 QSFFTIFEIDAHK
-499 QIGEGTTIDEISKT
+499 QIGNGTTVEGISKI
-513 YLKNLKT
+513 YLQNLKE
-520 QFGNSVILSDDF
+520 QFGNSVNISEDF

-537 CIPHFYH
+537 CIPHFHH

-572 FVPAYTSILAA
+572 FVPAYIDILAA
-583 GGSKKPEKL
+583 GGSKKPEDL
-592 LSEYGFDIKS
+592 LSEYGFNIRS
-602 PKFWQEGFDYVK
+602 PKFWQEGFDYVNE
-614 DQVNTL
+614 QVKAL

>member
-1 MPKSQITLKNDRI
+1 MSEYKLDKWNLTELVKDPKS
-14 ENRYKKTHIDFLV
+14 
-27 VTKYQNYMTWYQTGK
+27 
-42 WDLSELAKNPKSHA
+42 PA
-56 FQKQIQELE
+56 FQKQISDLE
-65 KQAIKFEKIKSKLN
+65 ALAKKFEKIKSKLD
-79 PKMSSKQFMSIL
+79 PKMSSKKFMDIL
-91 NQVEEISENMSK
+91 HEIEDISEKMSR

-108 SLAYSSDTQSDEA
+108 SLSYSADTQSDEA
-121 TSLMTKMSKLGS
+121 TSLMTRMSKLGS

-150 DDKNAKRLMKDTG
+150 DDKNAKRLIKDSG
-163 DISEYL
+163 ELSEYL

-184 ERIINTLDVT
+184 EKIINTLDVT
-194 GISALVKLYDKITNS
+194 GISALVKICDKMTS
-209 FEYKMKIGN
+209 AYEYKMNVGGKT
-218 KSKVMTREELT
+218 KKMTREEIT
-229 NYVRSTNPKIR
+229 NYIRNTNPKIR
-240 ETAYKTILSKYSEN
+240 ETAYKTILTKYTEN
-254 KGVVGEIY
+254 KGVLGEIY

-288 GNDVDDKTIDSLLG
+288 GNDIDDKTIESLLT
-302 VCKKNSPVF
+302 VCRKNSPVF

-326 LRRYDLYAPAAA
+326 LRRYDLYAPAAS
-338 NIKEKNYSYDKSVK
+338 NIKEKNYQYDKSVK

-357 LGKFSNT
+357 LKRFSPK
-364 LEEYARKVFNENHID
+364 LEEFAKKVFNENHVD
-379 SAVRQ
+379 SSIRV

-401 YVLVNFTGKSRDV
+401 YVLVNFTGKTRDV

-449 TFSELLLYDNLSSKI
+449 TFSELLLYDNLSDKI
-464 SDDEKKT
+464 TDDEKKI

-477 DDLYVTILR
+477 DDLYATIMR
-486 QSFFTIFEVDAHK
+486 QAFFTIFEVAAHE
-499 QIGEGTTIDEISKT
+499 QIGKGTTVDEISKT
-513 YLKNLKT
+513 YLQNLKE
-520 QFGNSVILSDDF
+520 QFGNSVAVSEDF
-532 AIEWS
+532 AVEWS

-565 YKKEGKD
+565 YKKEGRD
-572 FVPAYTSILAA
+572 FVPSYINILAA

-592 LSEYGFDIKS
+592 LAEYGFDIGS
-602 PKFWQEGFDYVK
+602 QKFWQDGFDYIESQVK
-614 DQVNTL
+614 AL
-620 SSLN
+620 SALN

>member
-1 MPKSQITLKNDRI
+1 
-14 ENRYKKTHIDFLV
+14 
-27 VTKYQNYMTWYQTGK
+27 
-42 WDLSELAKNPKSHA
+42 
-56 FQKQIQELE
+56 
-65 KQAIKFEKIKSKLN
+65 
-79 PKMSSKQFMSIL
+79 
-91 NQVEEISENMSK
+91 
-103 IGGYA
+103 
-108 SLAYSSDTQSDEA
+108 
-121 TSLMTKMSKLGS
+121 
-133 EISNKILFF
+133 
-142 DLWWKTQV
+142 
-150 DDKNAKRLMKDTG
+150 MKDAGEIT
-163 DISEYL
+163 EYL

-184 ERIINTLDVT
+184 EKIINTLDVT
-194 GISALVKLYDKITNS
+194 GISALVKLYDKITNA
-209 FEYKMKIGN
+209 FEYKMKVGN
-218 KSKVMTREELT
+218 KTRSMTREEIT
-229 NYVRSTNPKIR
+229 NYVRNTNPKIR
-240 ETAYKTILSKYSEN
+240 ETAYKTILTKYSEN

-262 QNIVLNWKDEGIEIR
+262 QNIVLNWKDEGIDIR

-288 GNDVDDKTIDSLLG
+288 GNDVDDKTIESLLFA
-302 VCKKNSPVF
+302 CKNNAPVF
-311 QKFFTQKAKMLKMKK
+311 QKFFIQKAKMLDMKK

-338 NIKEKNYSYDKSVK
+338 NIKEKNYSYNKSVG
-352 LVFES
+352 LIFES
-357 LGKFSNT
+357 LGKFSDT
-364 LEEYARKVFNENHID
+364 LEEHAKKVFNENHID
-379 SAVRQ
+379 SEIRQ

-423 AVHSQAAQDRSILVQ
+423 AVHSQAAQNRSILVQ

-449 TFSELLLYDNLSSKI
+449 TFSELLLYDNISEKI
-464 SDDEKKT
+464 SDDEKKI

-477 DDLYVTILR
+477 DDLYATILR

-499 QIGEGTTIDEISKT
+499 QIGNGTTVNEISET
-513 YLKNLKT
+513 YLQNLKI
-520 QFGNSVILSDDF
+520 QFGNAVDLSEDF

-572 FVPAYTSILAA
+572 FVPSYIDILAA

-592 LSEYGFDIKS
+592 LAEHGFDIRS
-602 PKFWQEGFDYVK
+602 PKFWQEGFDYIK
-614 DQVNTL
+614 DQVKSL
-620 SSLN
+620 SVLN

>member
-1 MPKSQITLKNDRI
+1 MAS
-14 ENRYKKTHIDFLV
+14 
-27 VTKYQNYMTWYQTGK
+27 YQLGK
-42 WDLSELAKNPKSHA
+42 WDLRELSKNPKSPA

-65 KQAIKFEKIKSKLN
+65 KQAANFEKIKSKLN
-79 PKMSSKQFMSIL
+79 PKISSKQFMGIL
-91 NQVEEISENMSK
+91 HQVEKISENMSK

-108 SLAYSSDTQSDEA
+108 SLSYSADTQSDEA
-121 TSLMTKMSKLGS
+121 TSLMTRMSKLGS

-142 DLWWKTQV
+142 DLWWKTQI
-150 DDKNAKRLMKDTG
+150 DDKNAKRLMKDAGEIT
-163 DISEYL
+163 EYL
-169 SHKRLFAKYALSEPE
+169 SHKRLFARYALSEPE

-209 FEYKMKIGN
+209 FEYKMKIG
-218 KSKVMTREELT
+218 SKVKSMTREELT

-240 ETAYKTILSKYSEN
+240 KMAYKTILARYSEN

-288 GNDVDDKTIDSLLG
+288 GNDVDDKTIESLLLT
-302 VCKKNSPVF
+302 CKKNAPVF
-311 QKFFTQKAKMLKMKK
+311 QKFFMQKAKMLKMKK
-326 LRRYDLYAPAAA
+326 LARYDLYAPAAS
-338 NIKEKNYSYDKSVK
+338 NIKEKNYSYNRSVN

-357 LGKFSNT
+357 LGKFSST
-364 LEEYARKVFNENHID
+364 LEEYARKVFDENHID
-379 SAVRQ
+379 SEIRQ

-389 AFCSTLT
+389 AFCSTLA

-423 AVHSQAAQDRSILVQ
+423 AVHSQAAQDRSILIQ

-449 TFSELLLYDNLSSKI
+449 TFSELLLYDNISDKI
-464 SDDEKKT
+464 SDDEKKI

-477 DDLYVTILR
+477 DDLYATILR
-486 QSFFTIFEVDAHK
+486 QSFFTIFEIDAHK
-499 QIGEGTTIDEISKT
+499 QIGNGTTIDEISKT
-513 YLKNLKT
+513 YSQNLKE
-520 QFGNSVILSDDF
+520 QFGTSVNLSEDF
-532 AIEWS
+532 QIEWS

-565 YKKEGKD
+565 YKKEGRD
-572 FVPAYTSILAA
+572 FVPAYINILAA

-592 LSEYGFDIKS
+592 LSEYGFDITK
-602 PKFWQEGFDYVK
+602 PKFWQEGFDYVRG
-614 DQVNTL
+614 QVNTL
-620 SSLN
+620 ASLN

>member
-1 MPKSQITLKNDRI
+1 MA
-14 ENRYKKTHIDFLV
+14 E
-27 VTKYQNYMTWYQTGK
+27 YQLGG
-42 WDLSELAKNPKSHA
+42 WDLSELAKNPKSLE
-56 FQKQIQELE
+56 FQKQIKELE
-65 KQAIKFEKIKSKLN
+65 KQAEKFEKIKSSLD
-79 PKMSSKQFMSIL
+79 PKMSSKKFLSIL
-91 NQVEEISENMSK
+91 HQVEEISEKMSK

-108 SLAYSSDTQSDEA
+108 SLSYSSDTQSDEA
-121 TSLMTKMSKLGS
+121 TSLMTRMSKLGS

-142 DLWWKTQV
+142 DLWWKIQV
-150 DDKNAKRLMKDTG
+150 DEKNAKRLMKNTG
-163 DISEYL
+163 EISEYL

-194 GISALVKLYDKITNS
+194 GISALVKLYDKITNA
-209 FEYKMKIGN
+209 FEYKMKIGKKT
-218 KSKVMTREELT
+218 KSMTREEIT
-229 NYVRSTNPKIR
+229 NYVRSTNSKIR
-240 ETAYKTILSKYSEN
+240 ETAYKTILTKYSEN

-262 QNIVLNWKDEGIEIR
+262 QNIVLNWRDEGIEIR

-288 GNDVDDKTIDSLLG
+288 GNDVDDKTIESLLL
-302 VCKKNSPVF
+302 VCKKNAPVF
-311 QKFFTQKAKMLKMKK
+311 QKFFVQKAKMLDMKK

-338 NIKEKNYSYDKSVK
+338 NIKEKSYSYNKSVK

-357 LGKFSNT
+357 LGKFSDT
-364 LEEYARKVFNENHID
+364 LEEYAKKVFNENHID
-379 SAVRQ
+379 SEIRQ

-449 TFSELLLYDNLSSKI
+449 TFSELLLYDNLSEKI
-464 SDDEKKT
+464 SDDEKKI

-477 DDLYVTILR
+477 DDLYATILR

-499 QIGEGTTIDEISKT
+499 QIGDGTTVDEISKT
-513 YLKNLKT
+513 YLQNLKM
-520 QFGNSVILSDDF
+520 QFGNSVSLSEDF

-565 YKKEGKD
+565 YKKEGRD
-572 FVPAYTSILAA
+572 FVPSYINILAA

-592 LSEYGFDIKS
+592 LSEHGFDIRS

-614 DQVNTL
+614 DQVKAL
-620 SSLN
+620 SALN

>member
-1 MPKSQITLKNDRI
+1 M
-14 ENRYKKTHIDFLV
+14 YKKHE
-27 VTKYQNYMTWYQTGK
+27 YQMTEIQLGR
-42 WDLSELAKNPKSHA
+42 WDLSELTKNPKGPA
-56 FQKQIQELE
+56 FQKQIQKLE
-65 KQAIKFEKIKSKLN
+65 KQARKFERIKSKLD
-79 PKMSSKQFMSIL
+79 PKMSSKKFMGIL
-91 NQVEEISENMSK
+91 QQVEEMSEKMSK

-108 SLAYSSDTQSDEA
+108 SLSYSSDTQSDEA
-121 TSLMTKMSKLGS
+121 TSLMTQMSKLGS

-142 DLWWKTQV
+142 DLWWKTKV
-150 DDKNAKRLMKDTG
+150 DKKNAKRLMKDAGELT
-163 DISEYL
+163 EYL

-194 GISALVKLYDKITNS
+194 GISALVKLYDKITNAY
-209 FEYKMKIGN
+209 EYKMKIGN
-218 KSKVMTREELT
+218 KTQTMTREELT

-240 ETAYKTILSKYSEN
+240 ETAYKTILTKYTEN
-254 KGVVGEIY
+254 KGVIGEIY
-262 QNIVLNWKDEGIEIR
+262 QNIVLNWRDEGIEIR
-277 GYKSPISMRNI
+277 GYKTPISMRNI
-288 GNDVDDKTIDSLLG
+288 GNDVDDKTIESLLS
-302 VCKKNSPVF
+302 VCKKNSSVF
-311 QKFFTQKAKMLKMKK
+311 QKFFVQKAKMLKMKK

-338 NIKEKNYSYDKSVK
+338 NIKEKNYTYKKSVK

-357 LGKFSNT
+357 LGKFSET
-364 LEEYARKVFNENHID
+364 LEEFARKVFNENHID
-379 SAVRQ
+379 SSVRQ

-389 AFCSTLT
+389 AFCSTLS

-449 TFSELLLYDNLSSKI
+449 TFSELLLYDNLSDKI
-464 SDDEKKT
+464 SDDEKKIV
-471 MLSEKI
+471 LSEKI
-477 DDLYVTILR
+477 DDLYATILR

-499 QIGEGTTIDEISKT
+499 QIGKGTTVDEISKT
-513 YLKNLKT
+513 YLQNLKE
-520 QFGNSVILSDDF
+520 QFGNSVSLSEDF

-572 FVPAYTSILAA
+572 FVPSYINILAA
-583 GGSKKPEKL
+583 GGSKKPERL
-592 LSEYGFDIKS
+592 LLEYGFDIRS
-602 PKFWQEGFDYVK
+602 PKFWQQGFDYVNE
-614 DQVNTL
+614 QVKAL

>member
-1 MPKSQITLKNDRI
+1 MA
-14 ENRYKKTHIDFLV
+14 EYKL
-27 VTKYQNYMTWYQTGK
+27 GR
-42 WDLSELAKNPKSHA
+42 WDLSELAKNPKSPE
-56 FQKQIQELE
+56 FQKQIKELE
-65 KQAIKFEKIKSKLN
+65 KQAEKFEKIKSSLT
-79 PKMSSKQFMSIL
+79 PKMASKKFLNIL
-91 NQVEEISENMSK
+91 HQVEEISEKMSK

-108 SLAYSSDTQSDEA
+108 SLSYSSDTQSDEA
-121 TSLMTKMSKLGS
+121 TSLMTRMSKLGS

-142 DLWWKTQV
+142 DLWWKIQV
-150 DDKNAKRLMKDTG
+150 DEKNAKRLMKDAGEIT
-163 DISEYL
+163 EYL

-194 GISALVKLYDKITNS
+194 GISALVKLYDKITNA

-218 KSKVMTREELT
+218 KTKSMTREEIS
-229 NYVRSTNPKIR
+229 NYIRNTNPKIR
-240 ETAYKTILSKYSEN
+240 ETAYKTILTKYTEN
-254 KGVVGEIY
+254 KGVVGELY
-262 QNIVLNWKDEGIEIR
+262 QNIVLNWRDEGIEIR

-288 GNDVDDKTIDSLLG
+288 GNDVDDKTIESLLS
-302 VCKKNSPVF
+302 VCEKNAPVF
-311 QKFFTQKAKMLKMKK
+311 QKFFVQKAKMLKMKK

-357 LGKFSNT
+357 LGKFSDT
-364 LEEYARKVFNENHID
+364 LEGYAKKVFNENHID
-379 SAVRQ
+379 SEIRQ

-449 TFSELLLYDNLSSKI
+449 TFSELLLYDNLSEKI
-464 SDDEKKT
+464 SDNEKKI

-477 DDLYVTILR
+477 DDLYATILR

-499 QIGEGTTIDEISKT
+499 QIGEGTTVDEISKT
-513 YLKNLKT
+513 YMQNLKV
-520 QFGNSVILSDDF
+520 QFGNSVSLSEDF
-532 AIEWS
+532 GIEWS

-572 FVPAYTSILAA
+572 FVPSYIDILAA

-592 LSEYGFDIKS
+592 LAEHGFDIRS

-614 DQVNTL
+614 VQVKAL
-620 SSLN
+620 SALN